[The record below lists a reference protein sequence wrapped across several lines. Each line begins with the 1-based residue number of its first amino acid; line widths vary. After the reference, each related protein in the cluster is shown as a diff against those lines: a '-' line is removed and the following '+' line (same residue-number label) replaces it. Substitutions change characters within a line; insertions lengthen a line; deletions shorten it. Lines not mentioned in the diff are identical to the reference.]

1 MTKLARYLDDHG
13 ITQSALARRSGV
25 NRRTVGF
32 AVAGEA
38 SSGHETSLDTWA
50 KLSRALGCN
59 VYDISEDAY
68 SRLVGSV

>member
-1 MTKLARYLDDHG
+1 MTKLARYLDEHG
-13 ITQSALARRSGV
+13 ITQVELARRSGV

-32 AVAGEA
+32 AVAGDTV
-38 SSGHETSLDTWA
+38 SGHETSLDTWA

-59 VYDISEDAY
+59 VYEISEDAY